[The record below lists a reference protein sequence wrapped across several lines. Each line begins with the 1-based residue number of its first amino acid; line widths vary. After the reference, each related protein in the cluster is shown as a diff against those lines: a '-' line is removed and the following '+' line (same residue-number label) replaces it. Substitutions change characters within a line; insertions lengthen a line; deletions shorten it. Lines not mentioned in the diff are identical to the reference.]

1 MLAGCINTRTEK
13 YWKSTEK
20 FFNSLNFIY
29 ESYRLVYTFSNFYFK
44 NNYDLRIQGKFLQK
58 TVSLMSFFVVIV
70 ASNFANTLQ
79 RLPLFIL

>member
-13 YWKSTEK
+13 YWKCTEK

-29 ESYRLVYTFSNFYFK
+29 ESYRLVFK

>member
-13 YWKSTEK
+13 YWKCTEK
-20 FFNSLNFIY
+20 VFNSLNFIY

>member
-13 YWKSTEK
+13 YWKCTE
-20 FFNSLNFIY
+20 NSLNFIY
-29 ESYRLVYTFSNFYFK
+29 ESYSLVHTFSNFYFK